1 MVYQKAEAEQ
11 IANLFGSNATRV
23 FSQIGKIEAAPGLT
37 LAETISLHYSMN
49 EEMTL
54 TPVDYLL
61 RRTNHLLFHHDAIA
75 DLQQGVVDEMAR
87 YFNWSAEQKQ
97 QHSQETSRCNC

>member
-1 MVYQKAEAEQ
+1 
-11 IANLFGSNATRV
+11 
-23 FSQIGKIEAAPGLT
+23 
-37 LAETISLHYSMN
+37 YSME

-97 QHSQETSRCNC
+97 QHSQELQDVIAEAHLDYLR